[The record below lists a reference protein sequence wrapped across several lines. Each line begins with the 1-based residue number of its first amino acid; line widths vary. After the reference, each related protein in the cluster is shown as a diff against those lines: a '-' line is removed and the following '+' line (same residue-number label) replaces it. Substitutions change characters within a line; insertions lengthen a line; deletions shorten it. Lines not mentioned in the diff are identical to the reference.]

1 MGPSELD
8 RLITALL
15 NATGVVGRV
24 IDATDR
30 REAVGVDVIGLVVE
44 RLRAVLAVLAEHRG
58 DEDLALVAEVLA
70 ETTLLVADDP
80 QW

>member
-1 MGPSELD
+1 MRASELD

-24 IDATDR
+24 IETTDR

-44 RLRAVLAVLAEHRG
+44 RLRAVLAVLAEHRR

-70 ETTLLVADDP
+70 ETTLLVADDLG
-80 QW
+80 W